1 MHFGSTTD
9 SKQVMELWMY
19 KERLP
24 ALEKYKVNT
33 DSSLNQARMETVLP
47 PHVQWPAQNY
57 NHLHEQPTFFVSVML
72 TLTLLGVRDDL
83 TVYGAW
89 GYVGLRVIHSIV
101 HSTKNPV
108 MVRFSIFALS
118 SVTLFGLTVK
128 AATVLF

>member
-1 MHFGSTTD
+1 ML
-9 SKQVMELWMY
+9 KVMELWMY

-24 ALEKYKVNT
+24 ALSKYKVNT

-57 NHLHEQPTFFVSVML
+57 NHLHEQPTFFVSVIL

-101 HSTKNPV
+101 HATANPV

>member
-1 MHFGSTTD
+1 
-9 SKQVMELWMY
+9 MELWMY

-89 GYVGLRVIHSIV
+89 AYVGLRVV
-101 HSTKNPV
+101 HSVVQASVNRIP
-108 MVRFSIFALS
+108 VRFGLFAAS
-118 SVTLFGLTVK
+118 SVALFGLTVR
-128 AATVLF
+128 AATLVF

>member
-1 MHFGSTTD
+1 
-9 SKQVMELWMY
+9 MY

-72 TLTLLGVRDDL
+72 TLTLLGVRDDA